1 MRTCLKALLLAGL
14 ACLLTA
20 ALAKKSFNFMDALS
34 VSTVHYNRGS
44 EEKNAFKPPEKNP
57 LRGMDIVI
65 PGDGSPTEMKIK
77 FTLKETVC
85 PKTEDY
91 KKAECVYKENG
102 VSAHL
107 FCSTIPKKTPSEAN
121 SVEVTCEHVGPE
133 EPEEELKSQNPWWP
147 FRRLMKKNTCI
158 PKSTPLLYCKF
169 TFLKNI

>member
-57 LRGMDIVI
+57 LRAMDIVI

-102 VSAHL
+102 L
-107 FCSTIPKKTPSEAN
+107 MKKCSSTVTVVKKLPSEAN

-133 EPEEELKSQNPWWP
+133 EQKELEKPKNPWWP
-147 FRRLMKKNTCI
+147 FRR
-158 PKSTPLLYCKF
+158 
-169 TFLKNI
+169 